1 MAAAIGSDFSCNAYR
16 NTLYQPYSIHVQRNS
31 SEVITTITS
40 RIAETVSVINSTL
53 RLITAVIVAASLLI
67 GLLMINWTI
76 AVTSGLIFGSAYVL
90 MAYFSQ
96 KELVANSRRINQA
109 GTELLKALQEGLG
122 AIRDVLLNGS
132 EETYLGIYQKA
143 DRPQRRLAARNI
155 FISTFPRYTLEALG
169 ICLIAL
175 MGSVLCR
182 VMVTTKSFH
191 Y

>member
-1 MAAAIGSDFSCNAYR
+1 
-16 NTLYQPYSIHVQRNS
+16 
-31 SEVITTITS
+31 
-40 RIAETVSVINSTL
+40 
-53 RLITAVIVAASLLI
+53 
-67 GLLMINWTI
+67 
-76 AVTSGLIFGSAYVL
+76 

-155 FISTFPRYTLEALG
+155 FISTFPRYTRGFGNMFNSINGVSACAE
-169 ICLIAL
+169 
-175 MGSVLCR
+175 
-182 VMVTTKSFH
+182 
-191 Y
+191 